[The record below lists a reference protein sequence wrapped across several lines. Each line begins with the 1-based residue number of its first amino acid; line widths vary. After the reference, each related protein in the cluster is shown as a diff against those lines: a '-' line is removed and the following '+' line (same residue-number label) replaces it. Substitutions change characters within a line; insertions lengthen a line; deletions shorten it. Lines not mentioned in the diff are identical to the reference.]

1 MWLIIQVRST
11 SKLKLNY
18 RDLFDQESV
27 MKTTQDNKMI
37 DRIGT
42 VYVENETE
50 LPYLI
55 GPGVIYDKNQTTQWR
70 D

>member
-1 MWLIIQVRST
+1 MTKAIQDKDV
-11 SKLKLNY
+11 
-18 RDLFDQESV
+18 
-27 MKTTQDNKMI
+27 I
-37 DRIGT
+37 DCT
-42 VYVENETE
+42 NAVYVENETE

>member
-1 MWLIIQVRST
+1 
-11 SKLKLNY
+11 
-18 RDLFDQESV
+18 

-55 GPGVIYDKNQTTQWR
+55 GPGVIYDKNQTTQ
-70 D
+70 